1 MSPYR
6 DEPQNHPGEYAEEV
20 RIGHDPRLIAG
31 ERESTG
37 SIFEGNFKKTEDRNA
52 PCDSILV
59 VDDQAYDGGR
69 S

>member
-1 MSPYR
+1 LSPHR
-6 DEPQNHPGEYAEEV
+6 DEPQNHPGEHTEKV

-31 ERESTG
+31 ERQSTNGVFESD
-37 SIFEGNFKKTEDRNA
+37 FQQTEDRNA